1 MVAKTPQTRRE
12 RVEEREAVIRTAAR
26 DVFLERGF
34 DGARMTEIAGRAGVA
49 EGTVYLYFR
58 NKRALLDAVIEQFYE
73 NLTDGA
79 KAGVE
84 KISDTFDRFEFLA
97 KHHLAQCLAELKI
110 LDLMIGMYRQSPEY
124 EQQGYRLNKTYVAVF
139 DSVFR
144 EGQARGEIR
153 QDLPLWIVRDV
164 FYGTLEYA
172 VRTLLLRGATKKE
185 MNGAVKNA
193 VEILRRGISAQYE
206 TRDAGEI
213 ESITRRLRAVT
224 ADLEAAGRRQPA
236 RSRSAG
242 KT

>member
-1 MVAKTPQTRRE
+1 MAAKPTQTRRE
-12 RVEEREAVIRTAAR
+12 RVEEREAVIRAAAR
-26 DVFLERGF
+26 DMFLENGF
-34 DGARMTEIAGRAGVA
+34 DGARMTEIAARAGVA

-58 NKRALLDAVIEQFYE
+58 NKRALLDAVIAQFYE

-84 KISDTFDRFEFLA
+84 KIPDTFGRFEFLA
-97 KHHLAQCLAELKI
+97 RHHLTQCLAELKI

-139 DSVFR
+139 DGVYR

-153 QDLPLWIVRDV
+153 QDLPLWIVRDL

-172 VRTLLLRGATKKE
+172 IRTLILRGRSKKE
-185 MNGAVKNA
+185 MDVAVRST
-193 VEILRRGISAQYE
+193 VEVLRRGITAQHDVSDE
-206 TRDAGEI
+206 SEI
-213 ESITRRLRAVT
+213 ESIARRLKAVT
-224 ADLEAAGRRQPA
+224 ADLEAAGRINPV
-236 RSRSAG
+236 RSRTPE